1 MGVVDESN
9 RIIEEILATSHA
21 LAELDQDGLDGS
33 LRIREELR
41 LRRRA
46 LLDRLKTSPPV
57 ELGEIDVALKIEEPE
72 AKPAR
77 KRRRAR
83 HRRRAA

>member
-1 MGVVDESN
+1 VDDSN

-46 LLDRLKTSPPV
+46 LLDQLKTAKPV
-57 ELGEIDVALKIEEPE
+57 DLGEITAPLETHEEP
-72 AKPAR
+72 AKPAGG
-77 KRRRAR
+77 RRRSSR